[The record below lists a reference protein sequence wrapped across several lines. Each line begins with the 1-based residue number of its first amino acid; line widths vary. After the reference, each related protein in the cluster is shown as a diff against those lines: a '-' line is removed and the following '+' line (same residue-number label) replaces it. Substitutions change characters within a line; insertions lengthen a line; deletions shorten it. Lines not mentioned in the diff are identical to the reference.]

1 MTKNRRI
8 AIISFVLVAILLLG
22 IGFAQLTDVL
32 TIGGTAGVDADNS
45 QEVFDGD
52 VYFSNAVANIERVT
66 ASIDATDKDVA
77 TMTVKDNVL
86 KEVGDEAIATFT
98 VKSESD
104 LPVYLTPSVTNSNP
118 EYFNVYTT
126 WDTTKTLQPGQ
137 TVDITVT
144 VKLAKTAVAD
154 QAATFTVTIDAS
166 TTAPTQN

>member
-32 TIGGTAGVDADNS
+32 TIGGSANIDADNS

-52 VYFSNAVANIERVT
+52 VYFSNAVANVERVT
-66 ASIDATDKDVA
+66 ASIDATDKDKA
-77 TMTVKDNVL
+77 TMTVKDYVL

-104 LPVYLTPSVTNSNP
+104 LPVYLKPSVSNDNAT
-118 EYFNVYTT
+118 YFNVYTT
-126 WDTTKTLQPGQ
+126 WDTTKTLEPGQ

-144 VKLAKTAVAD
+144 VKLIKTAVAD
-154 QAATFTVTIDAS
+154 QQMKFTVTLDAS
-166 TTAPTQN
+166 TTAPAQN

>member
-32 TIGGTAGVDADNS
+32 TISGGATVTKDNS
-45 QEVFDGD
+45 QDAFDGD
-52 VYFSNAVANIERVT
+52 VYFSNVVANVSRVD

-77 TMTVKDNVL
+77 TMNVLGGVL

-104 LPVYLTPSVTNSNP
+104 LPVYLTPSVVNSNA

-154 QAATFTVTIDAS
+154 QSTTFTVTLNAS
-166 TTAPTQN
+166 TTAPVQN

>member
-52 VYFSNAVANIERVT
+52 VYFSNAVANVERVT
-66 ASIDATDKDVA
+66 ASIDASDNDKA

-86 KEVGDEAIATFT
+86 KEVGNEAIATFT

-104 LPVYLTPSVTNSNP
+104 LPVYLTPSVSNSNA

-144 VKLAKTAVAD
+144 VKLIKTAVAD
-154 QAATFTVTIDAS
+154 QAATFTVTLDAS
-166 TTAPTQN
+166 TTAP